1 MTRAA
6 GATRYA
12 AVTIAVRDAL
22 TMAGPC
28 RTGDVLGVVGGEIAH
43 VGGDM
48 VAVCQAMLDELIA
61 ADDSLVTL
69 VTGSDARDADIDFLT
84 SWLGRAHPTIELV
97 VQPGGQP
104 LWPFI
109 IGVE

>member
-12 AVTIAVRDAL
+12 AVTVAVRSAL

-28 RTGDVLGVVGGEIAH
+28 SPGDVLGIVGGEIAH
-43 VGGDM
+43 VGTDVIAMCQTMLGDVI
-48 VAVCQAMLDELIA
+48 VADGA
-61 ADDSLVTL
+61 LVTL
-69 VTGSDARDADIDFLT
+69 VTGADALPADIEALT
-84 SWLGRAHPTIELV
+84 SWLSRAHPTIELV
-97 VQPGGQP
+97 VHNGGQP